1 MNSPLRKPPGRSS
14 RAFTIIELLIVMT
27 IMTVIG
33 IFAAMAIHNVQ
44 DNARVRETQATI
56 QLYEIAL
63 ESYKD
68 DMGTYPKGVTSEML
82 GDLSAGS
89 NWTRAG
95 QELWFPNRVKPELDA
110 WGMEFNYTHHDDYDD
125 EEPPDPEDPGRGCE
139 RTPGRDDF
147 YNSGRYQ
154 IYSMGPNMKTWPNT
168 LAEGGH
174 PRLAGTEPDD
184 IRNWTQETFYDARPP
199 AYDKIPPTAP

>member
-1 MNSPLRKPPGRSS
+1 MKAMNSPLRKPPGRSS

-44 DNARVRETQATI
+44 DNARVQTQATI

-68 DMGTYPKGVTSEML
+68 DMGVYPAGDVGNVVDALSTGSE
-82 GDLSAGS
+82 
-89 NWTRAG
+89 WTRGG
-95 QELWFPNRVKPELDA
+95 QELWFPNRVNPRLDA
-110 WGMEFNYTHHDDYDD
+110 WGMSFYYTHHDEYSV
-125 EEPPDPEDPGRGCE
+125 RGCE
-139 RTPGRDDF
+139 RTPGRNDF
-147 YNSGRYQ
+147 YNAGTYQ
-154 IYSMGPNMKTWPNT
+154 IYSLGPNMKTWPNNT
-168 LAEGGH
+168 DDGGH

-184 IRNWTQETFYDARPP
+184 IRNWTQETFYHARPT
-199 AYDKIPPTAP
+199 AYEP

>member
-68 DMGTYPKGVTSEML
+68 DMGAYPPGDTSAML

-125 EEPPDPEDPGRGCE
+125 DPERSHIGRGCE

-147 YNSGRYQ
+147 YNAKTYQ
-154 IYSMGPNMKTWPNT
+154 IYSLGPNMKTWPAT
-168 LAEGGH
+168 VPDGGH

-184 IRNWTQETFYDARPP
+184 IRNWTQETFYNARPT
-199 AYDKIPPTAP
+199 AYEP